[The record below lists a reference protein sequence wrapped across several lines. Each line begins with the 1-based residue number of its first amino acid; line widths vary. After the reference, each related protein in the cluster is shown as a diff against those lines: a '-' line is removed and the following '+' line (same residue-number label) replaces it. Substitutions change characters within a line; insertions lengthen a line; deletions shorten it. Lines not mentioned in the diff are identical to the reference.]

1 MERMALAPLI
11 VWFRQD
17 LRLTDNPALAAAA
30 EGGRPV
36 VPVYILDEAG
46 EGAWAPGG
54 ATRWWLHHSLAAL
67 ARDFEKRGSR
77 LVLRQGP
84 AAKILDALI
93 AETGAAGVHWNRRYE
108 PAAIARDT
116 EIKKSLEGR
125 GLAAKSFN
133 ASLLFEPWTIRN
145 KSGEPYRVF
154 TQFWK
159 TCLAGDEPPQP
170 AKAPAKFAAPAAWPK
185 SDKLESWALLPTRP
199 DWAAGFRESWT
210 PGEAGASAR
219 LDEFLADAIETY
231 AADRDRPDLPATSR
245 LSPHLHFGEIGPRQ
259 CFHAARARA
268 NGTKGCERFLA
279 ELGWREFSH
288 HLLYQRPDLP
298 ETALRAEFR
307 EFPWND
313 DAKLLRAWQK
323 GRTGYPIVDA
333 GMRELWRTGW
343 MHNRVRMIVASF
355 LVKHLLVPWKRGED
369 WFWDTLVDAD
379 LANNAASWQ
388 WVAGCGA
395 DAAPY
400 FRIFNPIL
408 QGAKFDPDGDYVRKW
423 VPEIAKLPTEHLFAP
438 WEAPA
443 EILAKAGVA
452 LGKSYPKPLVDH
464 GAARARALAAFQSL
478 REAA

>member
-1 MERMALAPLI
+1 MPSAPTI
-11 VWFRQD
+11 VWLRQD
-17 LRLTDNPALAAAA
+17 LRLVDNPALTAATA
-30 EGGRPV
+30 EGRPV
-36 VPVYILDEAG
+36 VPVYILDDAG
-46 EGAWAPGG
+46 EGAWPPGG
-54 ATRWWLHHSLAAL
+54 ATKWWLHHSLASL
-67 ARDFEKRGSR
+67 ARDLAARGSR
-77 LVLRQGP
+77 LVLRRGP
-84 AAKILDALI
+84 AGAALEALV
-93 AETGAAGVHWNRRYE
+93 AETGAASVFWNRRYE

-116 EIKKSLEGR
+116 AIKKALEKR

-133 ASLLFEPWTIRN
+133 AGLLFEPWTIRN
-145 KSGEPYRVF
+145 KAGEPYRVF

-159 TCLAGDEPPQP
+159 TCLAGDEPPLP
-170 AKAPAKFAAPAAWPK
+170 VPAPAALAAAAAWPK
-185 SDKLESWALLPTRP
+185 SDALENWNLLPTKP
-199 DWAAGFRESWT
+199 DWAGGLRENWT
-210 PGEAGASAR
+210 PGEAGANAR
-219 LDEFLADAIETY
+219 LDRFLDRAVATY
-231 AADRDRPDLPATSR
+231 KEDRNRPDLEGTSR

-268 NGTKGCERFLA
+268 GRSKGADHFLS

-298 ETALRAEFR
+298 ETALRADFR
-307 EFPWND
+307 DFPWAD
-313 DAKLLRAWQK
+313 DAAKLAAWQR

-333 GMRELWRTGW
+333 GMRELWHTGW

-355 LVKHLLVPWKRGED
+355 LVKHLLLPWQRGEA

-408 QGAKFDPDGDYVRKW
+408 QGAKFDPDGAYTRCW
-423 VPEIAKLPTEHLFAP
+423 VPELAKLPTEHLFAP
-438 WEAPA
+438 WEAPPSV
-443 EILAKAGVA
+443 LRTAGVD
-452 LGKSYPKPLVDH
+452 LGTTYPKPLVDH
-464 GAARARALAAFQSL
+464 GEARARALAAFQSL